1 MIERI
6 FDLPGLLIVL
16 GIAALGCLLPLIIGA
31 VRGESGLW
39 RGIEA
44 AILAVTG
51 GMLARSFISILLG
64 SANDSHGA
72 GLAIGWGFFL
82 VPGLIDTFTSQPRPD
97 RAECLIDQCGC
108 RRRMHWGH
116 GRSLSNL

>member
-16 GIAALGCLLPLIIGA
+16 GIAAIGFLLPVIIGA

-44 AILAVTG
+44 AILGLTG
-51 GMLARSFISILLG
+51 GLMARTFISILLG

-72 GLAIGWGFFL
+72 GMAVGWGFFL
-82 VPGLIDTFTSQPRPD
+82 FPGIVDIFTSQPVLTAPNVL
-97 RAECLIDQCGC
+97 LIIAGIV
-108 RRRMHWGH
+108 GA
-116 GRSLSNL
+116 